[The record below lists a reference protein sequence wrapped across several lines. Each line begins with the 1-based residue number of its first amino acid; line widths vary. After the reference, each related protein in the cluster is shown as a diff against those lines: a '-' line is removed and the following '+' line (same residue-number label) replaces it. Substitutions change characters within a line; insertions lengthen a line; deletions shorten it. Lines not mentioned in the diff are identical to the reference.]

1 MNNMLP
7 SVKSALDEAAAIIAE
22 KEEEPAKKRPKQ
34 NDPSYKKML
43 EAQN

>member
-22 KEEEPAKKRPKQ
+22 KEEEPAKKRQK
-34 NDPSYKKML
+34 
-43 EAQN
+43 